1 MTTTLD
7 KSITLNGSVKHAL
20 DNYFSNLDGHEP
32 SNLYQLLLE
41 EVEKPLLERVL
52 LHTSGNQTK
61 TATILGISRGTL
73 RKKLKQYHLE

>member
-1 MTTTLD
+1 MTKKD
-7 KSITLNGSVKHAL
+7 DQHIPLNGSVTIAL
-20 DNYFSNLDGHEP
+20 DRYFSNLDGHEP

-41 EVEKPLLERVL
+41 EVEKPLLERTL

>member
-1 MTTTLD
+1 MTSEND
-7 KSITLNGSVKHAL
+7 QQVPLNGSVKVAL
-20 DNYFSNLDGHEP
+20 DSYFKNLDGHEP
-32 SNLYQLLLE
+32 SNLYQLILE

-52 LHTSGNQTK
+52 EHTNSNQTK

>member
-1 MTTTLD
+1 MTIETGRN
-7 KSITLNGSVKHAL
+7 IPLNGSVKNAL
-20 DNYFSNLDGHEP
+20 DQYFRNLEGQEP
-32 SNLYQLLLE
+32 NNLYQLLLE

-52 LHTSGNQTK
+52 DHTSGNQTR